1 MALNFDTKTA
11 PVRPSELVALAE
23 AVYGAGPADE
33 SVWLEWKSTLELSKK
48 PGCHH
53 IARAIVGFA
62 NRMPDVA
69 VAHAEG
75 RAYLVVGIAPG
86 ELPGVDPVDIVVLDQ
101 GLAPY
106 LGKQPLRW
114 RATYIPV
121 TQGGC
126 TAQVLIVEVDPP
138 RWGDEIFCMCK
149 EYDGVRDGTIF
160 VRGNGFTLPATSH
173 EVKALGLRQQ
183 RGTQEVEVE
192 LRVLAGTPL
201 RPVNT
206 GPEAAQQWLDGLR
219 RKALASLPA
228 EGRPAAASGRSYVS
242 DARSEAELEYAVG
255 KALSRAMGDL
265 VRTKPETRT
274 AEEYHAEVEEY
285 LRQCAQAWPDLVVHG
300 AAAHLAPLEL
310 ELVNPLPANLAEV
323 EVRLDI
329 SGDVQSVL
337 PRPAMAREANE
348 LFLRLPRPPR
358 PYGPEKVRS
367 SVFDLPMG
375 RYQTPI
381 YPFLQEGL
389 GLARPQI
396 DNGGSTSITFPAV
409 HLRPHERVRLDP
421 VVVVVRAPAPAMLA
435 GRWQSTS
442 TSMDGRFVGEL
453 SIDVADEPMA
463 LAAVLS
469 EPATWRRSESG
480 ER

>member
-11 PVRPSELVALAE
+11 PVRPTELVALAE
-23 AVYGAGPADE
+23 AVYGASAADE
-33 SVWLEWKSTLELSKK
+33 SVWLEWKSALELSKK
-48 PGCHH
+48 LGCHH

-114 RATYIPV
+114 RATYVPV
-121 TQGGC
+121 TRGGR

-173 EVKALGLRQQ
+173 ELKALGLRQQ
-183 RGTQEVEVE
+183 RGTQEIEVE

-201 RPVNT
+201 RPVDT
-206 GPEAAQQWLDGLR
+206 GPEAVRQWLDGMR
-219 RKALASLPA
+219 HKAVASLPA
-228 EGRPAAASGRSYVS
+228 RERPDRSSVSGAGREV
-242 DARSEAELEYAVG
+242 ELEYAR
-255 KALSRAMGDL
+255 KALSRATGDL
-265 VRTKPETRT
+265 IKIKPETRT
-274 AEEYHAEVEEY
+274 PEEYRAEVEEY
-285 LRQCAQAWPDLVVHG
+285 LRQSAQAWPDLVMPG

-310 ELVNPLPANLAEV
+310 ELVNPLAANLAEV

-329 SGDVQSVL
+329 SGDVRSVL
-337 PRPAMAREANE
+337 PRPARAREADE
-348 LFLRLPRPPR
+348 RFLRLPSAPR
-358 PYGPEKVRS
+358 PYGPEQVRS
-367 SVFDLPMG
+367 SILGLPMR
-375 RYQTPI
+375 RYPTPI
-381 YPFLQEGL
+381 YPFLREESGL
-389 GLARPQI
+389 ERPQI
-396 DNGGSTSITFPAV
+396 DNSGSTSITFPAV

-421 VVVVVRAPAPAMLA
+421 FVMVVSAPAPAVLA
-435 GRWQSTS
+435 GRWQATS
-442 TSMDGRFVGEL
+442 TSMDGRFTGEL
-453 SIDVADEPMA
+453 AISVSDDSMT
-463 LAAVLS
+463 LAEVLR
-469 EPATWRRSESG
+469 EPATWRKG
-480 ER
+480 GH